1 MTIFNFNQLSP
12 SEQLASINADGVFLA
27 YRLKTIYL
35 VRLYQINHFFVETYY
50 HIEDETMDSMHG
62 FTDTERLSPYLK
74 KIKVPF

>member
-12 SEQLASINADGVFLA
+12 LEQVASIKADGVLLA
-27 YRLKTIYL
+27 FRLKTIYL
-35 VRLYQINHFFVETYY
+35 VRLYQINQFYVETYF

-74 KIKVPF
+74 KIKLPF